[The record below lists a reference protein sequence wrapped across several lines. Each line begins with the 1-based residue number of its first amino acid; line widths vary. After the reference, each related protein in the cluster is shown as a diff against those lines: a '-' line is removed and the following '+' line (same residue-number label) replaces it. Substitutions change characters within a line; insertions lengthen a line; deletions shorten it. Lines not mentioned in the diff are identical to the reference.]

1 MGHSISKI
9 TNIDTIAKLIKSD
22 PVRPNIPAWWRSMF
36 IAPKGWVTEVFSI
49 EDKATVCVAH
59 LSKIPITEKEL
70 QETEFRCGC
79 NGIAVFYTVWSKEKG
94 LGRIV
99 LNNTLNIISN
109 RATNTRFIT
118 LSPKTEMA
126 KRFHLSNGATLLQ
139 ENFDTNNFE
148 YKV

>member
-1 MGHSISKI
+1 MAKSFSEFLAEQKERSPGLKEKV
-9 TNIDTIAKLIKSD
+9 NI
-22 PVRPNIPAWWRSMF
+22 
-36 IAPKGWVTEVFSI
+36 
-49 EDKATVCVAH
+49 ATAG
-59 LSKIPITEKEL
+59 T
-70 QETEFRCGC
+70 T
-79 NGIAVFYTVWSKEKG
+79 FYLNHIKEKG